1 MVGLGDEK
9 AEIVGVGHE
18 QSVCEEDLAVFVGG
32 EPWVGMGVG
41 GVELVTGGWG
51 CWCRRVGVKALVD
64 LFVND
69 CRIKNEVSE

>member
-32 EPWVGMGVG
+32 ESWVGMSVG
-41 GVELVTGGWG
+41 GV
-51 CWCRRVGVKALVD
+51 
-64 LFVND
+64 
-69 CRIKNEVSE
+69 